1 MRPVRGQGWWDKGT
15 PEEVP
20 GYTGTLPSSYTRCG
34 TAVPAPSTGHPA
46 WLTW

>member
-1 MRPVRGQGWWDKGT
+1 MRPVRGQGWWNKGT

-20 GYTGTLPSSYTRCG
+20 GYAGTLPSYARCG
-34 TAVPAPSTGHPA
+34 TAVPAPSTGHPV